1 VDSSKLLFSHVAR
14 GDEGT
19 YLYKNKLGW
28 VGDAPEES
36 VEDGKYL
43 LGYFDRCEN
52 DERQLSERR
61 GWLREVQ
68 KVDIGETEQRGHWFR
83 ACNRLTG

>member
-1 VDSSKLLFSHVAR
+1 VDSSQLLFSHVAR
-14 GDEGT
+14 GNERT
-19 YLYKNKLGW
+19 YLHKNELGW

-36 VEDGKYL
+36 VEDRKYL
-43 LGYFDRCEN
+43 LGYFDRCED

-68 KVDIGETEQRGHWFR
+68 KVDMRETEQGRHWFR
-83 ACNRLTG
+83 ACNRLKG